1 MLIVN
6 TASKCGLTPQYRG
19 LQEIY
24 SELGPEGLVV
34 IGFPC
39 DQFANQEPGDDD
51 QIKEFCEV
59 NYGVSFPLST
69 KVDVNGSKTHPRR
82 CCRPRRRSTP
92 LALSPPSTLP
102 DTAKVGRACLPGANL
117 HHDTRSGWSLATAS
131 HRHTSCHW
139 RPHYPFGGGFAR
151 CRNRAACRPARNG
164 RVNHPSDG
172 FSSRSDLQHTWQGW
186 AKRHHRDEGRQ
197 ICATTR
203 HR

>member
-1 MLIVN
+1 MTDSIYDLSFTSNTGEEVPLEQFRGQPMLIVN

-69 KVDVNGSKTHPRR
+69 KIDVNGSKTHPVFSFLKDRTDGLLGSAIKWNFTKFLVWPDGTTVKRYGPQTSPDEVRR
-82 CCRPRRRSTP
+82 
-92 LALSPPSTLP
+92 
-102 DTAKVGRACLPGANL
+102 DTEEML
-117 HHDTRSGWSLATAS
+117 
-131 HRHTSCHW
+131 
-139 RPHYPFGGGFAR
+139 
-151 CRNRAACRPARNG
+151 NG
-164 RVNHPSDG
+164 
-172 FSSRSDLQHTWQGW
+172 SS
-186 AKRHHRDEGRQ
+186 
-197 ICATTR
+197 
-203 HR
+203 